1 MMTDATVIEN
11 GNALM
16 IEIDTNIYPDV
27 VIDKVLYW
35 SGNCSLQKPLQ
46 TMMILLNLISRI
58 SVLSTAI

>member
-1 MMTDATVIEN
+1 MTEAIVIEN

-35 SGNCSLQKPLQ
+35 YSSGYIRDSHL
-46 TMMILLNLISRI
+46 ILSI
-58 SVLSTAI
+58 